1 MFWDG
6 ARSRT
11 GRVPEQFCV
20 PEQSKRFWNA
30 DLFQNGSVPEHPLFW
45 NAPAVPERGGDVPDG
60 RGLEG
65 KARPP
70 PSVELDPARVIQFYI
85 PYIIEDRENQKKSS
99 R

>member
-45 NAPAVPERGGDVPDG
+45 NAPAVPERGGDVPDAVWAC
-60 RGLEG
+60 
-65 KARPP
+65 ARACVARAYTV
-70 PSVELDPARVIQFYI
+70 SYTDYTTVYCTVEYYSLL
-85 PYIIEDRENQKKSS
+85 
-99 R
+99 